1 MNDPASGLPV
11 ASLSVAPALTERTT
25 PRGRFWEAPNH
36 QTLAIHYWPIQPRVA
51 VDITRPGLV
60 ATGVIIKSLQTHDIG
75 GVDPVHA
82 TPTID
87 LAANERERRFNEMDL
102 PRELGRAHALPRR
115 ERRAPAR
122 GRDRRAVPAGRP
134 RPGTAPSG

>member
-11 ASLSVAPALTERTT
+11 ASLSVSPALTERTT
-25 PRGRFWEAPNH
+25 PRGRFWEATNH
-36 QTLAIHYWPIQPRVA
+36 QTLAIHYRPIQPRVA

-60 ATGVIIKSLQTHDIG
+60 ATGVIIKSLQTHDVG

-87 LAANERERRFNEMDL
+87 FAANERERRFTRADL
-102 PRELGRAHALPRR
+102 PRELGRAHALPRT
-115 ERRAPAR
+115 RAASASTR
-122 GRDRRAVPAGRP
+122 
-134 RPGTAPSG
+134 S